1 MKKNNVIS
9 TYNGMSYQLLPNI
22 GFTNV
27 TNFRSTVCN
36 TDNIGL
42 RFNDLKENYIS
53 IFDENKDQKKPEIIL
68 TGGSTAMGMAASSDI
83 KTISSLLSK
92 SSNFH
97 FYNLAVRA
105 YNGFQEL
112 IMVQSLINNF
122 TNLKKIFI
130 LSGINDLYF
139 FLDPNFS
146 KRFPGPQVYGN
157 KLFKINKEHLNF
169 FKRIK
174 FNLQNNK
181 KMEID
186 QKISLEEILSRNL
199 RLWSLFAKSI
209 NVEVIYFLQPFCTW
223 NLWGLNETIKH
234 DMKYGKNSVMM
245 QMDNSYKYLK
255 NILFNSCDHNSIK
268 FVDLNEFRFEKD
280 IFVDRVHLNDNG
292 FTEIAEIIKKYI

>member
-1 MKKNNVIS
+1 M
-9 TYNGMSYQLLPNI
+9 GYQLLPNI
-22 GFTNV
+22 GFTNAV
-27 TNFRSTVCN
+27 NFRSMVCN
-36 TDNIGL
+36 TDDIGL

-68 TGGSTAMGMAASSDI
+68 TGGSTAMGMAASSDT

-92 SSNFH
+92 LTNFH

-105 YNGFQEL
+105 FNGFQEL

-130 LSGINDLYF
+130 LSGINDLFF

-146 KRFPGPQVYGN
+146 KRFPGPQVYGH
-157 KLFKINKEHLNF
+157 KLYNINKEHLNY

-174 FNLQNNK
+174 FYLQRK
-181 KMEID
+181 KKFVIN
-186 QKISLEEILSRNL
+186 QKINLEEVLNRNL
-199 RLWSLFAKSI
+199 KLWSLFAKSQ

-223 NLWGLNETIKH
+223 DLRGLNETIKSN
-234 DMKYGKNSVMM
+234 MEYGKNSIMM
-245 QMDNSYKYLK
+245 QMDDSYNYLK
-255 NILFNSCDHNSIK
+255 NILFNSCEHNSIK
-268 FVDLNEFRFEKD
+268 FVDLNEFRLEKD

-292 FTEIAEIIKKYI
+292 FKLISEIMKKYT

>member
-97 FYNLAVRA
+97 FYNLALRA

-112 IMVQSLINNF
+112 IMVQSLIKNF
-122 TNLKKIFI
+122 TNLKKVFI

-139 FLDPNFS
+139 FLDQNFS
-146 KRFPGPQVYGN
+146 KRFPGP
-157 KLFKINKEHLNF
+157 
-169 FKRIK
+169 
-174 FNLQNNK
+174 
-181 KMEID
+181 
-186 QKISLEEILSRNL
+186 
-199 RLWSLFAKSI
+199 
-209 NVEVIYFLQPFCTW
+209 
-223 NLWGLNETIKH
+223 
-234 DMKYGKNSVMM
+234 
-245 QMDNSYKYLK
+245 
-255 NILFNSCDHNSIK
+255 
-268 FVDLNEFRFEKD
+268 
-280 IFVDRVHLNDNG
+280 
-292 FTEIAEIIKKYI
+292 